1 MGAIIAGIA
10 NLLGYVLNLIYNIVN
25 NYGLAIILFTILLR
39 VLMIP
44 VNFKQTKNLK
54 KSSMIQEK
62 SKEIQKLYANNQ
74 EQMNKEIMNL
84 YKENNMSPLSGCLT
98 SIVTLF
104 LFISVFYI
112 VSRPLTYM
120 RHLDQSIITQY
131 TDEIYNINSNEEIQ
145 NVVSNEVTSTE
156 NTTTTNNNNNR
167 RTYPEI
173 AIIREKGNEDERVHL
188 NMNFLGLDLSD
199 IPTQNYSNWT
209 VYIIPV
215 LYVSMGFGKQD
226 TTRSFSSDQ
235 VPINEDANRT
245 VRVVCGQFENA
256 VHPVAAPR
264 QVTVLDVVLPQG
276 GNFTW
281 NLPADQQAFIY
292 VVGGNVQ
299 IGTQESLANC
309 RADTLVWATGKR
321 ICISAACAGGRFL
334 IGTVPCTSK
343 PNAQESYVQEILP
356 DLDRAKTK

>member
-173 AIIREKGNEDERVHL
+173 AIIREKGDEDERVHL

-215 LYVSMGFGKQD
+215 LYVV
-226 TTRSFSSDQ
+226 TTFISLKLNEMMTRKRK
-235 VPINEDANRT
+235 EDAAANK
-245 VRVVCGQFENA
+245 VVTERIVSRDENKEEKML
-256 VHPVAAPR
+256 VPTEKTEDDETMDTMNDMSKTMTWMMPIMSVSISLIAPLGLALYWL
-264 QVTVLDVVLPQG
+264 V
-276 GNFTW
+276 GNIFM
-281 NLPADQQAFIY
+281 I
-292 VVGGNVQ
+292 V
-299 IGTQESLANC
+299 E
-309 RADTLVWATGKR
+309 R
-321 ICISAACAGGRFL
+321 L
-334 IGTVPCTSK
+334 ITNK
-343 PNAQESYVQEILP
+343 IIEKEEQ
-356 DLDRAKTK
+356 

>member
-54 KSSMIQEK
+54 KSSIIQEK

-84 YKENNMSPLSGCLT
+84 YKENNMSPFSGCLT

-173 AIIREKGNEDERVHL
+173 AIIREKGDEDERVHL

-215 LYVSMGFGKQD
+215 LYVV
-226 TTRSFSSDQ
+226 TTFISLKLNEMMTKKRK
-235 VPINEDANRT
+235 EDAAANK
-245 VRVVCGQFENA
+245 VVTERIVSRDENKEEKML
-256 VHPVAAPR
+256 VPTEKTEDDETIDTMNDMTKTMTWMMPIMSVSISLIAPLGLALYWL
-264 QVTVLDVVLPQG
+264 V
-276 GNFTW
+276 GNIFM
-281 NLPADQQAFIY
+281 I
-292 VVGGNVQ
+292 V
-299 IGTQESLANC
+299 E
-309 RADTLVWATGKR
+309 R
-321 ICISAACAGGRFL
+321 L
-334 IGTVPCTSK
+334 ITNK
-343 PNAQESYVQEILP
+343 IIEKE
-356 DLDRAKTK
+356 D

>member
-54 KSSMIQEK
+54 KSSIIQEK

-173 AIIREKGNEDERVHL
+173 AIIREKGDEDERVHL

-215 LYVSMGFGKQD
+215 LYVV
-226 TTRSFSSDQ
+226 TTFISLKLNEMMTKKRK
-235 VPINEDANRT
+235 EDAAANK
-245 VRVVCGQFENA
+245 VVTERIVSRDENKEEKML
-256 VHPVAAPR
+256 VPTEKTEDDETIDTMNDMTKTMTWMMPIMSVSISLIAPLGLALYWL
-264 QVTVLDVVLPQG
+264 V
-276 GNFTW
+276 GNIFM
-281 NLPADQQAFIY
+281 I
-292 VVGGNVQ
+292 V
-299 IGTQESLANC
+299 E
-309 RADTLVWATGKR
+309 R
-321 ICISAACAGGRFL
+321 L
-334 IGTVPCTSK
+334 ITNK
-343 PNAQESYVQEILP
+343 IIEKE
-356 DLDRAKTK
+356 D

>member
-54 KSSMIQEK
+54 KSSIIQEK

-84 YKENNMSPLSGCLT
+84 YKENNMSPFSGCLT

-120 RHLDQSIITQY
+120 RHLDPSIINQY
-131 TDEIYNINSNEEIQ
+131 TEEIYQADSNEENE
-145 NVVSNEVTSTE
+145 NVVTNDINSSE
-156 NTTTTNNNNNR
+156 NTTTNNKNNNR

-215 LYVSMGFGKQD
+215 LYVV
-226 TTRSFSSDQ
+226 TTFISLKLNEMMTKKRKEDAAANKVVTERIVSRDENKEEKML
-235 VPINEDANRT
+235 VPTENNEDDETMDTMNDMSKT
-245 VRVVCGQFENA
+245 MTWMMPIMSVSISLI
-256 VHPVAAPR
+256 APLGLALYWL
-264 QVTVLDVVLPQG
+264 V
-276 GNFTW
+276 GNIFM
-281 NLPADQQAFIY
+281 I
-292 VVGGNVQ
+292 V
-299 IGTQESLANC
+299 E
-309 RADTLVWATGKR
+309 R
-321 ICISAACAGGRFL
+321 L
-334 IGTVPCTSK
+334 ITNK
-343 PNAQESYVQEILP
+343 IIEKEEQ
-356 DLDRAKTK
+356 

>member
-54 KSSMIQEK
+54 KSSIIQEK

-120 RHLDQSIITQY
+120 RHLDPSIINQY
-131 TDEIYNINSNEEIQ
+131 TEEIYQADSNEENE
-145 NVVSNEVTSTE
+145 NVVTNDINSSE
-156 NTTTTNNNNNR
+156 NTTTNNKNNNR

-173 AIIREKGNEDERVHL
+173 AIIREKGDEDERVHL

-215 LYVSMGFGKQD
+215 LYVV
-226 TTRSFSSDQ
+226 TTFISLKLNEMMTKKRKEDAAANKVVTERIVSRDENKEEKML
-235 VPINEDANRT
+235 VPTEKNEDDETMDTMNDMSKT
-245 VRVVCGQFENA
+245 MTWMMPIMSVSISLI
-256 VHPVAAPR
+256 APLGLALYWL
-264 QVTVLDVVLPQG
+264 V
-276 GNFTW
+276 GNIFM
-281 NLPADQQAFIY
+281 I
-292 VVGGNVQ
+292 V
-299 IGTQESLANC
+299 E
-309 RADTLVWATGKR
+309 R
-321 ICISAACAGGRFL
+321 L
-334 IGTVPCTSK
+334 ITNK
-343 PNAQESYVQEILP
+343 IIEKEEQ
-356 DLDRAKTK
+356 

>member
-120 RHLDQSIITQY
+120 RHLDPSIINQY
-131 TDEIYNINSNEEIQ
+131 TEEIYQADSNEENE
-145 NVVSNEVTSTE
+145 NVVTNDINSSE
-156 NTTTTNNNNNR
+156 NTTTNNKNNNR

-215 LYVSMGFGKQD
+215 LYVV
-226 TTRSFSSDQ
+226 TTFISLKLNEMMTRKRK
-235 VPINEDANRT
+235 EDAAANK
-245 VRVVCGQFENA
+245 VVTERIVSRDENKEEKML
-256 VHPVAAPR
+256 VPTEKSEDDETMDTMSDMTKTMTWMMPIMSVSISLIAPLGLALYWL
-264 QVTVLDVVLPQG
+264 V
-276 GNFTW
+276 GNIFM
-281 NLPADQQAFIY
+281 I
-292 VVGGNVQ
+292 V
-299 IGTQESLANC
+299 E
-309 RADTLVWATGKR
+309 R
-321 ICISAACAGGRFL
+321 L
-334 IGTVPCTSK
+334 ITNK
-343 PNAQESYVQEILP
+343 IIEKEEQ
-356 DLDRAKTK
+356 

>member
-54 KSSMIQEK
+54 KSSIIQEK

-120 RHLDQSIITQY
+120 RHLDPSIINQY
-131 TDEIYNINSNEEIQ
+131 TEEIYQADSNEENE
-145 NVVSNEVTSTE
+145 NVVTNDINSSE
-156 NTTTTNNNNNR
+156 NTTTNNKNNNR

-215 LYVSMGFGKQD
+215 LYVV
-226 TTRSFSSDQ
+226 TTFISLKLNEMMTRKRK
-235 VPINEDANRT
+235 EDAAANK
-245 VRVVCGQFENA
+245 VVTERIVSRDENKEEKML
-256 VHPVAAPR
+256 VPTEKTEDDETIDTMNDMTKTMTWMMPIMSVSISLIAPLGLALYWL
-264 QVTVLDVVLPQG
+264 V
-276 GNFTW
+276 GNIFM
-281 NLPADQQAFIY
+281 I
-292 VVGGNVQ
+292 V
-299 IGTQESLANC
+299 E
-309 RADTLVWATGKR
+309 R
-321 ICISAACAGGRFL
+321 L
-334 IGTVPCTSK
+334 ITNK
-343 PNAQESYVQEILP
+343 IIEKEEQ
-356 DLDRAKTK
+356 

>member
-44 VNFKQTKNLK
+44 VNLKQTKNLK
-54 KSSMIQEK
+54 KSSIIQEK

-84 YKENNMSPLSGCLT
+84 YKENNMSPFSGCLT

-173 AIIREKGNEDERVHL
+173 AIIREKGDEDERVHL

-215 LYVSMGFGKQD
+215 LYVV
-226 TTRSFSSDQ
+226 TTFISLKLNEMMTKKRK
-235 VPINEDANRT
+235 EDAAANK
-245 VRVVCGQFENA
+245 VVTERIVSRDENKEEKML
-256 VHPVAAPR
+256 VPTEKTEDDETIDTMNDMTKTMTWMMPIMSVSISLIAPLGLALYWL
-264 QVTVLDVVLPQG
+264 V
-276 GNFTW
+276 GNIFM
-281 NLPADQQAFIY
+281 I
-292 VVGGNVQ
+292 V
-299 IGTQESLANC
+299 E
-309 RADTLVWATGKR
+309 R
-321 ICISAACAGGRFL
+321 L
-334 IGTVPCTSK
+334 ITNK
-343 PNAQESYVQEILP
+343 IIEKE
-356 DLDRAKTK
+356 D

>member
-62 SKEIQKLYANNQ
+62 SKEIQKLYAKNQ

-120 RHLDQSIITQY
+120 RHLDPSIINQY
-131 TDEIYNINSNEEIQ
+131 TEEIYQADSNEENE
-145 NVVSNEVTSTE
+145 NVVTNDINSSE
-156 NTTTTNNNNNR
+156 NTTTNNKNNNR

-215 LYVSMGFGKQD
+215 LYVV
-226 TTRSFSSDQ
+226 TTFISLKLNEMMTRKRK
-235 VPINEDANRT
+235 EDAAANK
-245 VRVVCGQFENA
+245 VVTERIVSRDENKEEKMLVPTEKTEDDETMDTMNDMSKTMTWMMPIMSVSIA
-256 VHPVAAPR
+256 LIAPLGLALYCL
-264 QVTVLDVVLPQG
+264 V
-276 GNFTW
+276 GNIFM
-281 NLPADQQAFIY
+281 I
-292 VVGGNVQ
+292 V
-299 IGTQESLANC
+299 E
-309 RADTLVWATGKR
+309 R
-321 ICISAACAGGRFL
+321 L
-334 IGTVPCTSK
+334 ITNK
-343 PNAQESYVQEILP
+343 IIEKEEQ
-356 DLDRAKTK
+356 